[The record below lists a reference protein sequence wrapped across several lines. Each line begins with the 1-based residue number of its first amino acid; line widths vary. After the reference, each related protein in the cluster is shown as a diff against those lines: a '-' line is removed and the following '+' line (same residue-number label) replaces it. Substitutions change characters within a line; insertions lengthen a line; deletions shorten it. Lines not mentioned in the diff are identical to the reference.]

1 MSGSLGSKEI
11 MAKNIRRHLDKRGM
25 NVKDFATEMDFKYS
39 TVLDWVNAKTYPR
52 IDKIELMANYFNVE
66 KADLIEEHDPAIK
79 DQNII
84 HGDNNGLNS
93 YNNSSVT
100 INQSTSKENF
110 DRSHDQ
116 QLADFEL
123 QKEILSYLEQQT
135 DILNQLLSNTE
146 KILDKLNKG
155 EENGIIWKNKK

>member
-1 MSGSLGSKEI
+1 MDKNKQRMQIIADNITYYRKKKGITQKELADAI
-11 MAKNIRRHLDKRGM
+11 GVAPGTITDYMKLRSAPSFGIIQKMAD
-25 NVKDFATEMDFKYS
+25 
-39 TVLDWVNAKTYPR
+39 
-52 IDKIELMANYFNVE
+52 YFEVE
-66 KADLIEEHDPAIK
+66 KSDIDSTFK

-100 INQSTSKENF
+100 INHGTSKENF

-116 QLADFEL
+116 QVADFEL

-135 DILNQLLSNTE
+135 NILNQLLSNTE